1 MDSRYVVAHLWIVD
15 TWWLIYAWIVDTWW
29 LIYGLWIRGGSFTDS
44 GYVEA
49 YLWIVDTWWLIYG
62 QWIVDI
68 VRGGSFMDSGYV
80 VAHLWT
86 RSGSQVADRGYLG
99 QRGPD
104 LNPAYRTGTK

>member
-1 MDSRYVVAHLWIVD
+1 
-15 TWWLIYAWIVDTWW
+15 
-29 LIYGLWIRGGSFTDS
+29 
-44 GYVEA
+44 
-49 YLWIVDTWWLIYG
+49 
-62 QWIVDI
+62 
-68 VRGGSFMDSGYV
+68 MDSGYV